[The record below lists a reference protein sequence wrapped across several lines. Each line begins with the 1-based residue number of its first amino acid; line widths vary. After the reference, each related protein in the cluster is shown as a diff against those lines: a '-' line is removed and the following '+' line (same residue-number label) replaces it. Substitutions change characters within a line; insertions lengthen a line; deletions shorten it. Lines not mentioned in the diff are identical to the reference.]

1 MQQPCSSIT
10 HLSSSS
16 YDLLMEEEMSHPRK
30 EKTRRRRHSDEDG
43 RKSRKHKV
51 APSHGAAPQGASSR
65 ASSSFCLSS
74 VAQAPGTES
83 TRTPEAGSSRRV
95 LAERTGV
102 PTAPPRRADASGE
115 QPGGAGAL
123 ETLAFRSDLSGT
135 AEHQMK

>member
-1 MQQPCSSIT
+1 
-10 HLSSSS
+10 
-16 YDLLMEEEMSHPRK
+16 MSHPRK
-30 EKTRRRRHSDEDG
+30 EKTRHRHSDEDG

-51 APSHGAAPQGASSR
+51 APSHGAAPRGASSG

-123 ETLAFRSDLSGT
+123 ETLAFLSDLSGT